1 MRRLASLL
9 SYICISVLAVLW
21 LFPVILVL
29 MNSFK
34 TLQDFSQGGLWHLPE
49 GFAFFQNV
57 RDAWVLGGLGQ
68 GFLNSIAYG
77 VIGAVCSILL
87 AALASYGL
95 VIMQIKRAFFW
106 FLLIYSGTIFPFQMY
121 LIPLYMAYRKTGL
134 FNSFGGLALFY
145 IAICIPFCVFLLRNF
160 MRTLPYEVVEA
171 ARIEGCSNFTVFWKI
186 VMPMCLS
193 PIYVLFIFQFTWI
206 WNDLI
211 FGLTLTQS
219 PDIRPIMAGL
229 SSMQGIF
236 FRTGVTTL
244 MAGVIITSIPTI
256 LVFFLLQKSFIKGLQ
271 LSVKG

>member
-1 MRRLASLL
+1 
-9 SYICISVLAVLW
+9 
-21 LFPVILVL
+21 
-29 MNSFK
+29 
-34 TLQDFSQGGLWHLPE
+34 
-49 GFAFFQNV
+49 
-57 RDAWVLGGLGQ
+57 
-68 GFLNSIAYG
+68 
-77 VIGAVCSILL
+77 
-87 AALASYGL
+87 
-95 VIMQIKRAFFW
+95 
-106 FLLIYSGTIFPFQMY
+106 
-121 LIPLYMAYRKTGL
+121 MAYRKTGL